1 MKDHKF
7 DRFGFTVIPFIN
19 ASKTAYLDAG
29 RDKVLKNLRNFLNY
43 RGFAV
48 LCGSPGTGKTALL
61 KHLCRQLQPN
71 EHKVIYIPFSMLKP
85 SDMLKN
91 ICVKLDIEPTVSTSK
106 MLIKIQDCITEI
118 QPVNPVLVIDEIQK
132 VSHLTL
138 EVIRLMTNFNFE
150 EKNLFTVI
158 MTGNDDFI
166 QHLKLRIN
174 EPLRQRVTCYC
185 RLKALSR
192 KETEEYINHHFELA
206 GAHQKIITEQA
217 VSLVYD
223 FTSGIPRLINS
234 LLFAALDDA
243 AEAESQIIDLEHI
256 NKAGILITPPVQE
269 VYL

>member
-7 DRFGFTVIPFIN
+7 DRFGFTAVPF
-19 ASKTAYLDAG
+19 AGALKTTYLNVS

-61 KHLCRQLQPN
+61 NHLCRQLQPN
-71 EHKVIYIPFSMLKP
+71 EYKIIYIPFSMLKP

-91 ICVKLDIEPTVSTSK
+91 ICVKLNLEPTVSTSK
-106 MLIKIQDCITEI
+106 MLTKIQDCIAEI
-118 QPVNPVLVIDEIQK
+118 QPVNPVLVLDEIQK
-132 VSHLTL
+132 ISHQTL

-150 EKNLFTVI
+150 EKNLFSVL
-158 MTGNDDFI
+158 MTGNDEFI

-174 EPLRQRVTCYC
+174 ESLRQRVTCYC
-185 RLKALSR
+185 RLTPLSR
-192 KETEEYINHHFELA
+192 KETEEYIDHHFEA
-206 GAHQKIITEQA
+206 TGAHQKIITEQA

-234 LLFAALDDA
+234 LTFAALEDA
-243 AEAESQIIDLEHI
+243 AKAGSGIIDLEHI
-256 NKAGILITPPVQE
+256 NKAGILISPPVQE
-269 VYL
+269 VYQ